1 MKGYHPYV
9 CPGKEQPN
17 CSRKG
22 SIKIFLYTGKGND
35 GVRTEASITF
45 IKHQNIT
52 KYMRVYILT
61 IFERK
66 VIEPSH
72 NRKIIP

>member
-1 MKGYHPYV
+1 MFVLEKNSQTAQEMV
-9 CPGKEQPN
+9 L
-17 CSRKG
+17 SRY
-22 SIKIFLYTGKGND
+22 FCTQERGND
-35 GVRTEASITF
+35 GVRKEASITF

-52 KYMRVYILT
+52 KYIRMYILT

-72 NRKIIP
+72 NMKIIL